1 MPANVVKTEED
12 EKKWEK
18 AKELAAEQGHAEE
31 WDYIMGIYKKMKPDY
46 FKGKESSLPGLTPK
60 EAQTLSQELVALAAL
75 YPQTAD
81 RVAPVLRRLFGDFR

>member
-18 AKELAAEQGHAEE
+18 AKELASEQGHEEE

-46 FKGKESSLPGLTPK
+46 FKDKDSSLGSTEK
-60 EAQTLSQELVALAAL
+60 SQLDDDLFRLAVIHPSLEDLVA
-75 YPQTAD
+75 PI
-81 RVAPVLRRLFGDFR
+81 RDFISDDSH